1 MAYNKNNY
9 KNQRL
14 SNNQEK
20 FVEEILKGNTQY
32 GAYIIAY
39 PRAKNWKRNSVDC
52 NASQLMEDT
61 KIKQRLKELGY
72 KDKKK
77 VEWTRKKALETINN
91 VMEMNNQDM
100 IRINEAYDE
109 ELGLKEKELQDWVEL
124 LSVDNIDVQAVQK
137 NIKRITSEIVNLK
150 KQRRVNSVN
159 TKGIYEGAKILNRMF
174 GYDITKVEVTQVD
187 EEKENMKSLSI
198 EELKAL
204 AYANTKKE

>member
-72 KDKKK
+72 KEKKK
-77 VEWTRKKALETINN
+77 EEWKRKKALETINN